1 MIFLHKFILK
11 KVFLFFLNII
21 KIENQIY
28 INEKI
33 KEILINFFFKKMNES
48 GVINSFL
55 NLYNLLVGL

>member
-28 INEKI
+28 INEQI

>member
-11 KVFLFFLNII
+11 KEFLFFLNII